1 MKIYIS
7 ILFIVLLFSCS
18 DKKEIR
24 IQYIGDVELEYSNFD
39 EYHLDSLKILY
50 PTGIHSFK
58 KHLLLIE
65 PKNNP
70 TISFWSIFVSILVN
84 FCTIENFY
92 LSYLVSIYSTIRFFN
107 SAVLALETDNV
118 SPFINSI
125 SSFTR
130 FFMYFKFT
138 M

>member
-70 TISFWSIFVSILVN
+70 TISFWSMDN
-84 FCTIENFY
+84 
-92 LSYLVSIYSTIRFFN
+92 
-107 SAVLALETDNV
+107 LEYE
-118 SPFINSI
+118 F
-125 SSFTR
+125 SSGYKGGVDR
-130 FFMYFKFT
+130 MN
-138 M
+138 

>member
-65 PKNNP
+65 PK
-70 TISFWSIFVSILVN
+70 IIQQYLFGQWIIWSMN
-84 FCTIENFY
+84 FR
-92 LSYLVSIYSTIRFFN
+92 LDIRGVDRMN
-107 SAVLALETDNV
+107 
-118 SPFINSI
+118 
-125 SSFTR
+125 
-130 FFMYFKFT
+130 
-138 M
+138 